1 MKIVIVFI
9 PFLLAVS
16 LLIGAD
22 VIIKTNEN
30 CANKSITL
38 VRCFN
43 IGGLK

>member
-22 VIIKTNEN
+22 LIIKTNEN
-30 CANKSITL
+30 CANKGITL